1 MHQFASICDKTST
14 ISVWLLLVAIWSG
27 VRPFDVGV
35 LSEYVVGSSG
45 IQFFTRLD
53 SGEQWH
59 VKSFCKSPK
68 SFLKY
73 LDHFFQ
79 VMLTPGIEY
88 VMNYLGMMSSFVV
101 GLIWIYYCF

>member
-1 MHQFASICDKTST
+1 MVDSHPGNPGSNPTLFI
-14 ISVWLLLVAIWSG
+14 
-27 VRPFDVGV
+27 RVG
-35 LSEYVVGSSG
+35 SEYAVGSSG

-88 VMNYLGMMSSFVV
+88 VMTYLGMMSSFVV

>member
-1 MHQFASICDKTST
+1 MALLARVKSKSFLRASCQ
-14 ISVWLLLVAIWSG
+14 G
-27 VRPFDVGV
+27 
-35 LSEYVVGSSG
+35 LSEYAVGSSG